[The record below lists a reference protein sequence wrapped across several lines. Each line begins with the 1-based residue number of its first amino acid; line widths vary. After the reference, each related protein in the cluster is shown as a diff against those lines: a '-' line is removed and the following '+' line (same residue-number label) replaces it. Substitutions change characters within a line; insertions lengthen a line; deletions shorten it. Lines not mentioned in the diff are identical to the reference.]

1 MPSESVWSALT
12 PAPIVFKTSQTPLIF
27 DPFSTIVRASISV
40 CEKKK
45 ILHAVHPLFSS
56 TVVRKSLCF
65 TSSVRRLPCRAL
77 LYFHCFQA
85 LLDGACPVLAWC
97 RCVCVCVC
105 VRDMSVLR
113 RVRAQPR
120 HLVTQAAQALA

>member
-45 ILHAVHPLFSS
+45 S
-56 TVVRKSLCF
+56 CM
-65 TSSVRRLPCRAL
+65 
-77 LYFHCFQA
+77 LYTHSFPA
-85 LLDGACPVLAWC
+85 P
-97 RCVCVCVC
+97 
-105 VRDMSVLR
+105 
-113 RVRAQPR
+113 
-120 HLVTQAAQALA
+120 